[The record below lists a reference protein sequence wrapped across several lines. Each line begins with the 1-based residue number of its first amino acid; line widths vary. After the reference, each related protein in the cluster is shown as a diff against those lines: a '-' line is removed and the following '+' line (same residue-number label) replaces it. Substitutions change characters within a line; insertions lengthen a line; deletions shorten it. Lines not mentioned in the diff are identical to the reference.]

1 MVSKVPIV
9 AERIRK
15 VPRHFSWID
24 HRLVRDRHIENC
36 SHAAAALYLF
46 LVTVGDAK
54 GLSYYG
60 DKSIIKYLSMDQNS
74 TERRQSQL
82 DPHWA
87 DRMAK
92 TALPGVVFGQA
103 CNVKNQHHARTWT
116 MRFLWATSSKWPGR
130 AHHDRL

>member
-1 MVSKVPIV
+1 MVSKIPIV

-24 HRLVRDRHIENC
+24 HRLVRHRHIESC

-60 DKSIIKYLSMDQNS
+60 DKSIIKHLCMDQS
-74 TERRQSQL
+74 TLQDARANLIRIGLIAWQKPLYQVLSL
-82 DPHWA
+82 DRTEQEKPAPRSTMDHPLSLS
-87 DRMAK
+87 DILK
-92 TALPGVVFGQA
+92 
-103 CNVKNQHHARTWT
+103 KAREGI
-116 MRFLWATSSKWPGR
+116 S
-130 AHHDRL
+130 

>member
-9 AERIRK
+9 AQRIRK

-36 SHAAAALYLF
+36 SHAAATLYLF

-60 DKSIIKYLSMDQNS
+60 DTSITQRLSMDQS
-74 TERRQSQL
+74 TLNQARANLIHAGLIAWKKPLYQVLAL
-82 DPHWA
+82 DVAKGEKPA
-87 DRMAK
+87 PRTKMGNALSLGEILKMARE
-92 TALPGVVFGQA
+92 G
-103 CNVKNQHHARTWT
+103 
-116 MRFLWATSSKWPGR
+116 TS
-130 AHHDRL
+130 

>member
-36 SHAAAALYLF
+36 SHTAAALYLF

-60 DKSIIKYLSMDQNS
+60 DKSIIKYLSMDQN
-74 TERRQSQL
+74 TLNEAR
-82 DPHWA
+82 A
-87 DRMAK
+87 DLIRIGLIAWQK
-92 TALPGVVFGQA
+92 PLYQV
-103 CNVKNQHHARTWT
+103 
-116 MRFLWATSSKWPGR
+116 LSL
-130 AHHDRL
+130 DRLEREKPAPRSNIDNPLSLGDILEMAREGTS

>member
-9 AERIRK
+9 AQRIRK

-36 SHAAAALYLF
+36 SHAAATLYLF

-60 DKSIIKYLSMDQNS
+60 DKSIIKYLSMDQNTLNDARS
-74 TERRQSQL
+74 SLIRIGLIAWQKPLYQVLAL
-82 DPHWA
+82 DGPKGDKPA
-87 DRMAK
+87 PRSDMDNALSLGDILEMAREG
-92 TALPGVVFGQA
+92 A
-103 CNVKNQHHARTWT
+103 
-116 MRFLWATSSKWPGR
+116 S
-130 AHHDRL
+130 

>member
-9 AERIRK
+9 AQLIRK

-24 HRLVRDRHIENC
+24 HRLVGDRHIENC

-60 DKSIIKYLSMDQNS
+60 DKSIIKHLSM
-74 TERRQSQL
+74 EQS
-82 DPHWA
+82 
-87 DRMAK
+87 
-92 TALPGVVFGQA
+92 ALQD
-103 CNVKNQHHARTWT
+103 ARTSLIRIGLIAWQEPLYQVLALDRPKGEKPAPRLN
-116 MRFLWATSSKWPGR
+116 MDNPLSLGDILKMAREGR
-130 AHHDRL
+130 S